1 MLPKSIGLLLSGG
14 FFVVVHNVFPI
25 NYQWVLKVFP
35 KMFSIVLSHTFC
47 PKLNFHIYT
56 YIHYKG
62 GQRKRLNASIL
73 GSAQCLK
80 KLWWGQSKWLLQ
92 KKIEKILVVPPQ
104 PINRNNNRCPP
115 KWISTLNNNTLSLLF
130 ARRNTTLHYILLT
143 SYVRQHNNLL
153 RSQIV
158 GFLSPVKGAGILPL
172 EGPLLH
178 VLVNIGLHIG
188 PLYLVIWWSILIPNS
203 PSTFACCIDLVPP
216 KGRSKG
222 GLCCFPP

>member
-62 GQRKRLNASIL
+62 GQRKWLNASIL

-172 EGPLLH
+172 EGTSASCSCKHWAPH
-178 VLVNIGLHIG
+178 WPFVFGD
-188 PLYLVIWWSILIPNS
+188 LVINIDTQLSIHICMLHR
-203 PSTFACCIDLVPP
+203 FGAP
-216 KGRSKG
+216 KG
-222 GLCCFPP
+222 